1 MFLHSHH
8 DTFFEMGLIAT
19 ILAVFW
25 LLHRATRLLKIPATT
40 LIRLL
45 GVDIPERPDICVD
58 HVSDSSVTLRW
69 PKPEKTTAHKHII
82 EVNGIKAG
90 ESSRSTSVV
99 LTNLQPDKTYSV
111 NVLTVNANQYRSN
124 TTTVRVH
131 TRKRVPQHPSL
142 DSLAPILMDPT
153 SPSFVVLTSGVG
165 NTTSTSTSTSAAATA
180 STATASG
187 LSTPTTAST
196 LKHKKH
202 KHSLSKKLTPDK
214 SAYTVESLTAEVEAA
229 QQEIRE
235 ANMQFREVEK
245 ELVAMENKLQEES
258 QELRAQRK
266 KDDVSRSQLR
276 SEMKALEDQK
286 VNIEMNRAKVDKQL
300 QNLEQTL
307 KRMEVEE
314 SKWINTSQI
323 MERKTED
330 LTTTD
335 TETYHENA
343 NKKLVEAETL
353 QKSLAAV
360 EEEVKVMTAEIRQL
374 DTLRKSLAEHG
385 SSNSGTSS
393 RGNDANTSPEALLK
407 TLEGTSD
414 GKAEILRQQIHFDT
428 DLDQKWR
435 DVQRQLEQRYVQ
447 VYGEYGEATRLL
459 ESAKIQYQQF
469 QVAASANNS
478 SSQIMDRSGGLSFDF
493 GSSRE
498 LSNRDLPK
506 PEPLPT
512 TSIPAQ
518 QPVPDAGRRPS
529 TFEGDENFNN
539 AVQMF
544 LPSNLFGADDLN
556 DSLTQSSF
564 EAIDELPMKNPT
576 YPSHAQTSS
585 PSSSFDAFRVS
596 SDDPSN
602 PSFFSQDF
610 DMDTSSPVTR
620 PKRLSGMFGFNRGKA
635 TPPQEPANKGSIFF
649 RNKRKQEGKEPN
661 DDLLVAPEAFDP
673 FQASWNRSNSPG
685 GNIFGPSFG
694 TSEWSGSPSGEQDW
708 SNQSVDS
715 YSGVSG
721 PFAPGFKAF
730 EQQPKELY
738 DDSIEHYGASS
749 THSEFS
755 VLTDGSKDSNGRESI
770 IQKGIRTLTSPR
782 KGSSSSAKF
791 NVGKLSFF
799 GGKKSD
805 RSDASSTDAELDEG
819 SDPAMLGAI
828 HETRSG
834 SGSPHLNMEEFLKQT

>member
-1 MFLHSHH
+1 
-8 DTFFEMGLIAT
+8 MGLIAT

-45 GVDIPERPDICVD
+45 GVDIPERPEICVD

-69 PKPEKTTAHKHII
+69 PKPEKSTAHKHII

-131 TRKRVPQHPSL
+131 TRKKTTQHPSL
-142 DSLAPILMDPT
+142 DSLAPLLMDPV
-153 SPSFVVLTSGVG
+153 SPAFVVLSSG
-165 NTTSTSTSTSAAATA
+165 TTSASTTTA
-180 STATASG
+180 SSTSG
-187 LSTPTTAST
+187 LSTATSIPSASGG

-202 KHSLSKKLTPDK
+202 KQGSAKKLSPDK

-229 QQEIRE
+229 QQEIRD

-245 ELVAMENKLQEES
+245 ELVAQENKLQEES

-266 KDDVSRSQLR
+266 KDDVSRSHLR

-286 VNIEMNRAKVDKQL
+286 VNIELHRAKVDKQL
-300 QNLEQTL
+300 QNLEQTV

-314 SKWINTSQI
+314 SKWLNTSQI

-343 NKKLVEAETL
+343 NKKVVEAETL
-353 QKSLAAV
+353 QKALAAV
-360 EEEVKVMTAEIRQL
+360 EEEVKSMTAEIRQL
-374 DTLRKSLAEHG
+374 DGLRKSLAEHG
-385 SSNSGTSS
+385 SSNCGNNNNNDTNNSS
-393 RGNDANTSPEALLK
+393 EALLK
-407 TLEGTSD
+407 VLEDTAD

-469 QVAASANNS
+469 QVVASAN
-478 SSQIMDRSGGLSFDF
+478 SSQIIDNSASSFDF
-493 GSSRE
+493 GSTSRDMLKNE
-498 LSNRDLPK
+498 RPAAASV
-506 PEPLPT
+506 
-512 TSIPAQ
+512 PAQ
-518 QPVPDAGRRPS
+518 PIPDAGRRPS
-529 TFEGDENFNN
+529 TFEGDENFNT

-564 EAIDELPMKNPT
+564 EAIEELPMKGPS
-576 YPSHAQTSS
+576 YPSHHAQTSS

-596 SDDPSN
+596 SEDPHS
-602 PSFFSQDF
+602 PSSFFAKDY

-620 PKRLSGMFGFNRGKA
+620 PKRLSGMFGFNRKTA
-635 TPPQEPANKGSIFF
+635 TPAEPTNKGSLFF
-649 RNKRKQEGKEPN
+649 RNKRKQEGKELN
-661 DDLLVAPEAFDP
+661 DDMLVAPEAFDP

-708 SNQSVDS
+708 SNRSVES
-715 YSGVSG
+715 YAGSGG

-730 EQQPKELY
+730 DQHRELY
-738 DDSIEHYGASS
+738 DDSADNAEPYGASS
-749 THSEFS
+749 AHSEYS
-755 VLTDGSKDSNGRESI
+755 VMTDGSKDSNGRESI

-805 RSDASSTDAELDEG
+805 RSDASSTDADTDDGPEQG
-819 SDPAMLGAI
+819 ALGAI
-828 HETRSG
+828 LETRSG
-834 SGSPHLNMEEFLKQT
+834 TGSPHLNMEEFLKQT

>member
-1 MFLHSHH
+1 
-8 DTFFEMGLIAT
+8 MGLIAT

-131 TRKRVPQHPSL
+131 TRKRVQHPSL
-142 DSLAPILMDPT
+142 DSLAPVLMDPVT
-153 SPSFVVLTSGVG
+153 PSFVVLASGTGTS
-165 NTTSTSTSTSAAATA
+165 TA
-180 STATASG
+180 STTSG
-187 LSTPTTAST
+187 LSSATSIPATSTAAG

-202 KHSLSKKLTPDK
+202 KHSSSKKLSADK

-229 QQEIRE
+229 QQEIRD
-235 ANMQFREVEK
+235 ANMQYREVEK

-286 VNIEMNRAKVDKQL
+286 LNIELHRAKVDKQL

-360 EEEVKVMTAEIRQL
+360 EEEVKTMTAEIRQL
-374 DTLRKSLAEHG
+374 DALRKSLAEHG
-385 SSNSGTSS
+385 SSS
-393 RGNDANTSPEALLK
+393 RGSDANNSPEALLK
-407 TLEGTSD
+407 ILEGTSD

-469 QVAASANNS
+469 QVVASANNS
-478 SSQIMDRSGGLSFDF
+478 SSQIIDNSTSSFDF
-493 GSSRE
+493 GSSR
-498 LSNRDLPK
+498 DMIK
-506 PEPLPT
+506 PELPPS
-512 TSIPAQ
+512 TSAPAQ
-518 QPVPDAGRRPS
+518 SVPDAGRRPS
-529 TFEGDENFNN
+529 AFEGDENFNT

-564 EAIDELPMKNPT
+564 EAIDELPMKGPT

-596 SDDPSN
+596 SEDPNS
-602 PSFFSQDF
+602 PSFFSKDY

-620 PKRLSGMFGFNRGKA
+620 PKRLSGMFGFNRAKA
-635 TPPQEPANKGSIFF
+635 TPPPEPANKGSLFF

-661 DDLLVAPEAFDP
+661 DDMLVAPESYDP

-708 SNQSVDS
+708 SNRSVDS
-715 YSGVSG
+715 YGGSSG

-730 EQQPKELY
+730 DQPRELY
-738 DDSIEHYGASS
+738 DDTAEPHGASS
-749 THSEFS
+749 THSEYS
-755 VLTDGSKDSNGRESI
+755 AMTDGSKDSNGRESI

-782 KGSSSSAKF
+782 KGSTSSAKF

-805 RSDASSTDAELDEG
+805 RSDASSTDAELDDVPDQG
-819 SDPAMLGAI
+819 ALGAI
-828 HETRSG
+828 HESRSG
-834 SGSPHLNMEEFLKQT
+834 TGSPHLNMEEFLKQT